1 MRGINVG
8 GRNAIKMDALREMYR
23 QLGFSDVQSYIQS
36 GNLIF
41 RSNLSDSE
49 LIGKT
54 ISAKISETF
63 GFIVPVLVLDRDEL
77 QDTIINNPFQGN
89 STKDPAYMHIS
100 FLSGHPDKR
109 LIDIILAGNYAP
121 DECRVGDKAIYLY
134 CPDGY
139 GNTKL
144 NNTFFEK
151 KLKLTA
157 TTRNLKTSNEILAIA
172 DKL

>member
-1 MRGINVG
+1 
-8 GRNAIKMDALREMYR
+8 MDALREMFR

-41 RSNLSDSE
+41 RSDLSNSE
-49 LIGKT
+49 LIEKS

-63 GFIVPVLVLDRDEL
+63 GFPVQVLVLDRDEL
-77 QDTIINNPFQGN
+77 WDTIKNNPFPDD
-89 STKDPAYMHIS
+89 STKEPAYMHIS
-100 FLSGHPDKR
+100 FLSGRPDKE
-109 LIDIILAGNYAP
+109 LINIVLTGDCAP
-121 DECRVGDKAIYLY
+121 DEFRVGDKAIYLY
-134 CPDGY
+134 CPVGY

-144 NNTFFEK
+144 SNTFFEK

-157 TTRNLKTSNEILAIA
+157 TTRNLKTANEILAIA